1 MLGNETIGQ
10 IAKAHGKSP
19 AQIILRWDLQNGIVI
34 IPGSSNP
41 DHQREN
47 ISLFDF
53 ELSSEEMAQIA
64 ALDRNEKHDWY

>member
-1 MLGNETIGQ
+1 MLGNGTIGQ

>member
-10 IAKAHGKSP
+10 IAKAHGKSR
-19 AQIILRWDLQNGIVI
+19 AQVILRWDLQNGIVI
-34 IPGSSNP
+34 IPGSSDP

-53 ELSSEEMAQIA
+53 ELPAEEMAAIN
-64 ALDRNEKHDWY
+64 ALDRNEKPDWY